1 MYPAIL
7 LINRV
12 VVFIK
17 INLDMRT
24 ATLIGNDKVPERR
37 TLIECYSTMDITK
50 NQAKVYESRHLPNLL
65 QAMEAFKKFVKD

>member
-1 MYPAIL
+1 M
-7 LINRV
+7 